1 MIGLFG
7 NIVDAFLRWMDTDD
21 YDTDGSCI
29 PEEDLPICEESRKA
43 ERNRMEC
50 VHKYYLTK
58 DKKHDVEFV
67 FMHMG
72 LSGWRAYIITD
83 IDYKKRKDNFSE
95 QHRLVD
101 YDEDHWVSCA
111 CCADNFDIDE
121 ELNYICWTENVYSL
135 DKMMAIAAAWCEI
148 TFYYIRYGG
157 EFPEIQKKLAE
168 RGII

>member
-7 NIVDAFLRWMDTDD
+7 IVDAFLRWMDEDD
-21 YDTDGSCI
+21 YDNDGNYI
-29 PEEDLPICEESRKA
+29 PEAELAINEEP
-43 ERNRMEC
+43 RNTEGTRMKC

-58 DKKHDVEFV
+58 DKNHDVEFV

-72 LSGWRAYIITD
+72 LSGWRAYIMTD
-83 IDYKKRKDNFSE
+83 IDYKKRRDDFSRT
-95 QHRLVD
+95 HRLI
-101 YDEDHWVSCA
+101 DHNQDHTRRCA
-111 CCADNFDIDE
+111 QIADNYDSDD

-135 DKMMAIAAAWCEI
+135 DKMMVIAAAWCEI

-157 EFPEIQKKLAE
+157 VFSEIQKKLSD